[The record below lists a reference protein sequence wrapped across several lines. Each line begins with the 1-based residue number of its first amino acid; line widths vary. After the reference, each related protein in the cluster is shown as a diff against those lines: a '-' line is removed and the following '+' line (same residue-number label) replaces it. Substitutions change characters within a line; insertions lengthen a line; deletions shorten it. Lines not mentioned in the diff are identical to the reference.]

1 MQITI
6 KSKQM
11 EVPTRIRTRI
21 EQKLLKLSRFVGD
34 DARVDVT
41 VSDEKTRSAKDRYV
55 VHLEFSN
62 IPFSI
67 RAVAT
72 DVNVTTALDMALNK
86 VTAQLSRQKGRQAAA
101 HRLPE
106 SPVKVLALSREGVVS
121 QQEVDDAGAEE
132 PLGQAE
138 NEEIWSQVM
147 EIRRVSTKP
156 MGQQEV
162 ITRMD
167 EEGLSFYPFFNGETG
182 SVNVMYRLGDNQG
195 YGLLVPAMEQV

>member
-11 EVPTRIRTRI
+11 EVPTRIRARI
-21 EQKLLKLSRFVGD
+21 ERKLQKLSRLVGEG
-34 DARVDVT
+34 ARVNVT

-62 IPFSI
+62 IPYSV
-67 RAVAT
+67 RAAAT
-72 DVNVTTALDMALNK
+72 DVNVTTALDIAMDK
-86 VTAQLSRQKGRQAAA
+86 VTTQLSRQKGRQAAA

-106 SPVKVLALSREGVVS
+106 SPVKVLALSREGVVF
-121 QQEVDDAGAEE
+121 QEEE
-132 PLGQAE
+132 IFTEESLTSSE

-147 EIRRVSTKP
+147 EIRRVSTAP

-162 ITRMD
+162 IERMN
-167 EEGLSFYPFFNGETG
+167 EEGLSFYPFFNSETG
-182 SVNVMYRLGDNQG
+182 SVNVMYRLSDNQG
-195 YGLLVPAMEQV
+195 YGLLVPALG